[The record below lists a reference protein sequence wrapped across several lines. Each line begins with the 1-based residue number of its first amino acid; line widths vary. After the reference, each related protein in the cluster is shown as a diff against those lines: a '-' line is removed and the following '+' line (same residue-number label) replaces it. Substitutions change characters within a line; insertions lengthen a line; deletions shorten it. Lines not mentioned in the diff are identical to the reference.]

1 MVPVTVTIDGEYNS
15 YYYTIFEYVTGLE
28 DPAKY
33 PDAAL
38 YQTLVYYGVNYAQSV
53 NFRAPW
59 NKAVVIAALA
69 IDKEGRYSRVY
80 RQKYTF
86 KKYAA
91 SPISDLLSTK
101 SPCEGADVKIPYALP
116 QMKAELIKDKPAGDS
131 RFSSENMAKVRK
143 ENRVRKF

>member
-1 MVPVTVTIDGEYNS
+1 M
-15 YYYTIFEYVTGLE
+15 TGLE

-91 SPISDLLSTK
+91 SPISDLLTK
-101 SPCEGADVKIPYALP
+101 SSLPKPEVSIPYALP
-116 QMKAELIKDKPAGDS
+116 QEQEVTLEKFRSEGDS
-131 RFSSENMAKVRK
+131 RFSQENLEKIKR
-143 ENRVRKF
+143 ENRIRK